1 MGESLV
7 NVTLLSFKRFSCKGI
22 YKNGKAW
29 RERIF
34 AGSCI
39 GEGCLRLKE
48 IINNVQSNEWKNVG
62 RETPK
67 NLIWDVS

>member
-1 MGESLV
+1 MGESLA
-7 NVTLLSFKRFSCKGI
+7 NATLLSFKRFSCKGI
-22 YKNGKAW
+22 YKNSKAW

-48 IINNVQSNEWKNVG
+48 IIYNVLSNEWKNVS
-62 RETPK
+62 RETHK
-67 NLIWDVS
+67 NLI

>member
-7 NVTLLSFKRFSCKGI
+7 NATLLSFKRFSCKGI

-34 AGSCI
+34 ASSCI
-39 GEGCLRLKE
+39 GEGYLRPLKE
-48 IINNVQSNEWKNVG
+48 IIYNVLSYEWKNVS
-62 RETPK
+62 RETSK
-67 NLIWDVS
+67 NLI